1 MQETVRRTVF
11 AEGTPCKKGRPLL
24 AVCNNNASGLSPDK
38 KAFISQ
44 TVCGNAPLHKNS
56 PLNPIMNYRYMEA
69 IMLKKILSPQS
80 CAECRLCC
88 VFDRYD
94 IWETPVFTAET
105 VERIKL
111 SHPEAQ
117 FIRKDGGF
125 ISAVGELNDEQLFSC
140 PALTPQGCMLGDD
153 KPFDCRIWPYRIM
166 TVGDRRAITLASI
179 CEEMFS
185 RPLSQLVGLL
195 RDGLADEIFRYA
207 DAHPEIVKPY
217 YEGYPVLMF
226 EK

>member
-1 MQETVRRTVF
+1 MADMQFDESTIERMKACTNAQEVM
-11 AEGTPCKKGRPLL
+11 AILQDEG
-24 AVCNNNASGLSPDK
+24 
-38 KAFISQ
+38 F
-44 TVCGNAPLHKNS
+44 
-56 PLNPIMNYRYMEA
+56 
-69 IMLKKILSPQS
+69 
-80 CAECRLCC
+80 
-88 VFDRYD
+88 
-94 IWETPVFTAET
+94 
-105 VERIKL
+105 
-111 SHPEAQ
+111 
-117 FIRKDGGF
+117 
-125 ISAVGELNDEQLFSC
+125 ELNDEQLFSC
-140 PALTPQGCMLGDD
+140 PALTLQGCMLGDD